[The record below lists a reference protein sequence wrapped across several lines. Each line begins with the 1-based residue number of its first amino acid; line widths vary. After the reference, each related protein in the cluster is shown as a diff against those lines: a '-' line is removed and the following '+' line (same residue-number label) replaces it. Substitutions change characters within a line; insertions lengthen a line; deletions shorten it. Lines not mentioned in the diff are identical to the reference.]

1 MVCFETSLTAL
12 AVRFISWALSKEA
25 LRHHIL
31 LGNLIS
37 IKRKKNNITGSRLTC
52 FYIKAGEVE
61 LAHVELYTDDGKHN
75 DGKEEQQSNL
85 KKGNHGLHYG
95 L

>member
-1 MVCFETSLTAL
+1 MGPLKRSFASSYSVKKFD
-12 AVRFISWALSKEA
+12 FHKKKK
-25 LRHHIL
+25 
-31 LGNLIS
+31 
-37 IKRKKNNITGSRLTC
+37 KRKKNTTGSRLTC

-75 DGKEEQQSNL
+75 NSKEEQQSNL
-85 KKGNHGLHYG
+85 KKGNHGLHNG